1 MKEWQRTVVLLV
13 ILAAA
18 IGFIIYL
25 HTGYEQQALRTL
37 R

>member
-1 MKEWQRTVVLLV
+1 MKEWQRTIILL
-13 ILAAA
+13 IMLAAA
-18 IGFIIYL
+18 ICFIVYL